1 MTEEYYIYMTEE
13 GLQKIKEELEYLRTT
28 KREDIAEKLEIAIAQ
43 GDLKENADYH
53 AAKEEQA
60 FVEGRIRDLADSV
73 HRAKI
78 IKDVGPSNVVRVG
91 NTVTVYEIGY
101 EDGGNLLHRWRSG
114 SGSLQRLDFQRIS
127 HWQVSHWR
135 QKGFNRGCIDARRSD
150 TIEDQR
156 HYLKS
161 VNSFQ

>member
-1 MTEEYYIYMTEE
+1 MTEEYFIYMTEE
-13 GLQKIKEELEYLRTT
+13 GLQKIKEELEYLRTA
-28 KREDIAEKLEIAIAQ
+28 KREEIAEKLEKAIAQ

-91 NTVTVYEIGY
+91 NTVTVYEVGY
-101 EDGGNLLHRWRSG
+101 EDEEETYYIVGAREADPSEG
-114 SGSLQRLDFQRIS
+114 RIS
-127 HWQVSHWR
+127 NESPIGR
-135 QKGFNRGCIDARRSD
+135 ALIGAKKGSTVDVMTPGGQI
-150 TIEDQR
+150 Q
-156 HYLKS
+156 LKIK
-161 VNSFQ
+161 NIT